1 MAERLVI
8 GHQTAL
14 DFWRA
19 SRVASEGQHVL
30 DDAGRLY
37 GGRDLRL
44 KECAALAANLCNS
57 STPVDAVVDAVAE
70 RRRCPDICDHVFSG
84 PLTKAHLHDIDQY
97 VSVCQAGP
105 MLVQLT
111 TQLDQVDIALVAYEL
126 CGTYGLTPWAEDTFQ
141 PDLTAL
147 TSRAELMG
155 YATSAKALGVRGA
168 TKAVSALGL
177 VVDGSASPRE
187 TDLGVFLSL
196 SRRLGGAE
204 LGGFVMNEDLSVPKR
219 HQEALGA
226 KSEVRPDFL
235 WKDAKVLVEYDSNAH
250 HLTPQKKE
258 SDEARRR
265 VLEAMGYTV
274 LVVTNELVKDAAKLN
289 AFVDDLTYR
298 LGLRRRALS
307 KWQQKS
313 RDALRER
320 LFGVQSQ
327 P

>member
-1 MAERLVI
+1 
-8 GHQTAL
+8 
-14 DFWRA
+14 
-19 SRVASEGQHVL
+19 
-30 DDAGRLY
+30 
-37 GGRDLRL
+37 
-44 KECAALAANLCNS
+44 
-57 STPVDAVVDAVAE
+57 
-70 RRRCPDICDHVFSG
+70 
-84 PLTKAHLHDIDQY
+84 
-97 VSVCQAGP
+97 
-105 MLVQLT
+105 
-111 TQLDQVDIALVAYEL
+111 
-126 CGTYGLTPWAEDTFQ
+126 
-141 PDLTAL
+141 
-147 TSRAELMG
+147 
-155 YATSAKALGVRGA
+155 
-168 TKAVSALGL
+168 
-177 VVDGSASPRE
+177 
-187 TDLGVFLSL
+187 
-196 SRRLGGAE
+196 
-204 LGGFVMNEDLSVPKR
+204 MNEDLSVPKR

-289 AFVDDLTYR
+289 AFVDDLTCR